1 MLMYYFNGCKLVG
14 AANHSLSLPSSS
26 SFLYFFIYIVN
37 IRFLMGVNLYKICR
51 AHLDVRVEYF
61 G

>member
-14 AANHSLSLPSSS
+14 AVNHSL
-26 SFLYFFIYIVN
+26 FLSYLFFIFIVN